1 MRTFKGPFGIAV
13 TVALVGTALF
23 HFWLGSVGVLDLRLA
38 RALHLTL
45 LLPMVFILF
54 PATKTQSPKEWPSVL
69 DFILAATA
77 FIVTSY
83 VALHYE
89 ELNNRLELVSDIQDI
104 EVIFGVFATVL
115 VWEAARRVIGI
126 GMAIVVAASVAYLLV
141 GHFLP
146 SPLGHRGFFLSRAIE
161 RMYVLENQGIFGSLT
176 GISVSYLFLFVMFG
190 TFVERC
196 GVGEWFAEISQAL
209 VGHKVGGPA
218 KIAVINSAMFGSI
231 SGSPTANVYGTGV
244 YTIPLMKN
252 MGYKPA
258 FAGAVEAAA
267 STGGQIMPP
276 VMGASIFIMMALLG
290 MTYIEL
296 ITAALPAAILFFLA
310 VAMVVH
316 LEARR
321 LGIDPVEK
329 SKLPSRSKAL
339 MRSYYLLPILSMLL
353 VLSLG
358 YTPVK
363 AALAGTFA
371 AFIVSF
377 ARKDTRMTPRRL
389 CDVLATGTRSAILIA
404 IACAAAG
411 LVVSALTATG
421 LSLAFSSMIVSS
433 ANGLLFLSLAMV
445 ALTSILLGMGMPT
458 TPAYILSVTVA
469 APALIDLGVIP
480 LAAHMFVFYFA
491 IISGVTPPV
500 AITSYAAAGVANA
513 SPTATSIE
521 AFKLSIAG
529 FIIPFALVYHP
540 SLLLQ
545 GDAYDFILSFTFA
558 LIGISAVA
566 ASMAG
571 YWMASISPL
580 IRTAMFI
587 AGVLIILPNWL
598 LWLVG
603 FGLLIPCLVNQVFLS
618 KKFMTA

>member
-54 PATKTQSPKEWPSVL
+54 PATKTLSPKEWPSVL

-89 ELNNRLELVSDIQDI
+89 ELNNRLELVSDIQNI

-126 GMAIVVAASVAYLLV
+126 GMAIVVAASVVYLLV

-176 GISVSYLFLFVMFG
+176 GISVTYLFLFVMFG

-276 VMGASIFIMMALLG
+276 VMGASVFIMMALLG

-310 VAMVVH
+310 VGMVVH

-363 AALAGTFA
+363 AALAGTIA

-389 CDVLATGTRSAILIA
+389 CDVLAAGTRSAILIA

-433 ANGLLFLSLAMV
+433 ANGMLFLSLAMV

-500 AITSYAAAGVANA
+500 AITSYAAAGVAKA
-513 SPTATSIE
+513 SPAATSIE

-529 FIIPFALVYHP
+529 FIIPFAFVYHP
-540 SLLLQ
+540 ALLLQ
-545 GDAYDFILSFTFA
+545 GDAYDFILPFTFA

-571 YWMASISPL
+571 YWMASASPL
-580 IRTAMFI
+580 VRTAMFI
-587 AGVLIILPNWL
+587 AGVLIILPDWRF
-598 LWLVG
+598 WLVG

-618 KKFMTA
+618 KKLVTA